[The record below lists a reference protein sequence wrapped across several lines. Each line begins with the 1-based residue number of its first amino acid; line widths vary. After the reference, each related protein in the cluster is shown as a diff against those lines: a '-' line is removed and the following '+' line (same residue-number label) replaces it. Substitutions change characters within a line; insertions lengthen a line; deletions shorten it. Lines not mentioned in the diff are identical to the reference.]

1 MDQATAL
8 LLSIAV
14 EAAVAAGM
22 LGLSGWGRPLLG
34 VAAAAAGT
42 LITHPLVWGAF
53 PQIELWTNYWTA
65 FAVVEALVVLAET
78 FAYRLILPVEWPR
91 ALALSFVANAASA
104 TVGMLHYYSAAL

>member
-1 MDQATAL
+1 MDQGTAL
-8 LLSIAV
+8 LVSIAV

-34 VAAAAAGT
+34 AAAAAVGT

-53 PQIELWTNYWTA
+53 PEVELWTDYWTA
-65 FAVVEALVVLAET
+65 FALIEALVVLAET
-78 FAYRLILPVEWPR
+78 FAYRLILPVDWPR

-104 TVGMLHYYSAAL
+104 AAGMLYYYLPAL